1 MRITERLLLPSPCF
15 SFEFFP
21 PKTEAG
27 HAALMDTLRELRELE
42 PGFVSVTYGAGGSTR
57 KTTTELVARIQ
68 GDVGLTAM
76 AHLTCV
82 GHTEDELGHILDRL
96 QQAGVE
102 NVLALRGDAPT
113 APPAGTGAEPGTSVF
128 TAVPGGFSYSSELLR
143 YIRSGRQQGRWR
155 FCTGGAC
162 YPEGHIEC
170 DSRED
175 DLRHLAEK
183 VEGGAE
189 FLITQLFFDNAF
201 YFDFV
206 QRAQA
211 ARIRV
216 PIVPGIMPITSFEQV
231 ERFTRLCG
239 ATIPM
244 RLRLQ
249 LERYQRDPDAVLQ
262 LGVAHATVQCIE
274 LLQRGAPGI
283 HFYTLNKSR
292 ATRMIVSAL
301 RGLQA
306 R

>member
-21 PKTEAG
+21 PKTEQG
-27 HAALMDTLRELRELE
+27 HAALMETLRELRELD

-57 KTTTELVARIQ
+57 KTTTDLVARIQ
-68 GDVGLTAM
+68 GEIGLTAM

-82 GHTEDELGHILDRL
+82 GHTEEELSGILDRL
-96 QQAGVE
+96 HQAGVE
-102 NVLALRGDAPT
+102 NLLALRGDAPRP
-113 APPAGTGAEPGTSVF
+113 APSATGEVEGPVPF
-128 TAVPGGFSYSSELLR
+128 TPVPGGFRYSGELLR
-143 YIRSGRQQGRWR
+143 YIRTGRQNGRWR

-162 YPEGHIEC
+162 YPEGHPEC
-170 DSRED
+170 ASRDD
-175 DLRHLAEK
+175 DLRNLADK

-231 ERFTRLCG
+231 ERFTRMCG
-239 ATIPM
+239 TTIPM

-249 LERYQRDPDAVLQ
+249 LERYQRDPDAILQ
-262 LGVAHATVQCIE
+262 LGIAHATVQCIE

-292 ATRMIVSAL
+292 ATRMIVAAL
-301 RGLQA
+301 RGT
-306 R
+306 

>member
-21 PKTEAG
+21 PKTEQG
-27 HAALMDTLRELRELE
+27 HAALMDTLRELRELD

-68 GDVGLTAM
+68 GETGLTAM

-82 GHTEDELGHILDRL
+82 GHTEEELGGILDRL

-102 NVLALRGDAPT
+102 NLLALRGDPPQSPAS
-113 APPAGTGAEPGTSVF
+113 PAGEATPARF
-128 TAVPGGFSYSSELLR
+128 TPVEGGFRYSSELLR
-143 YIRSGRQQGRWR
+143 FIRSGRQQGRWR

-170 DSRED
+170 ATRED
-175 DLRHLAEK
+175 DLRHLAAK

-231 ERFTRLCG
+231 ERFTRMCG

-249 LERYQRDPDAVLQ
+249 LERYQRDPEAILQ
-262 LGVAHATVQCIE
+262 LGIAHATVQCIE

-292 ATRMIVSAL
+292 ATRMIVTAL
-301 RGLQA
+301 RGT
-306 R
+306 